1 MNPLIQLKKATPLFV
16 IALVLACFAL
26 IVLTFVS
33 CSSTSE
39 TISPQAIAAGEP
51 TFTPNSY
58 SGCNQSVPVTFRS
71 TTSGGHIFVQ
81 SSTDNGA
88 TWSSAGFWIPNGGST
103 TVPFGTGS
111 KKLRARHA
119 HGAHPPNIWDS
130 GWGYSGTYAYQCT
143 RPSPSPR
150 PRPTPHPRP

>member
-1 MNPLIQLKKATPLFV
+1 
-16 IALVLACFAL
+16 
-26 IVLTFVS
+26 

-39 TISPQAIAAGEP
+39 TISPQAISTGNP

-71 TTSGGHIFVQ
+71 TTSGGFIFVQ

-88 TWSSAGFWIPNGGST
+88 TWGNAGFWIPNGGST
-103 TVPFGTGS
+103 PVPFGTGS
-111 KKLRARHA
+111 KELRAKHA
-119 HGAHPPNIWDS
+119 NTAHVFDS
-130 GWGYSGTYAYQCT
+130 GLGYSGTYKYLCT